1 MALDS
6 IRHGHAVGTEGSQ
19 AAARRAAAVL
29 VGGLAVVV
37 CEAGTAVAP
46 GTRGT
51 SADDL
56 GHFFLLPR

>member
-6 IRHGHAVGTEGSQ
+6 IRHGHAVGSAGSQ

-29 VGGLAVVV
+29 VCGLAVVV
-37 CEAGTAVAP
+37 CETSTAVAP
-46 GTRGT
+46 GTGGT

-56 GHFFLLPR
+56 GHFFVFPG